1 MLVNSSRLDSYNFKN
16 KKVFI
21 SQPMKG
27 KKREEIENERKNIVD
42 VVTSLGGEVIQSIL
56 PEEILSKNKPLWCLG
71 ESLKMLAEADVAIFL
86 PGWKDARGC
95 VAERYA
101 CQNYEID
108 AIEI

>member
-1 MLVNSSRLDSYNFKN
+1 MTISSSFLDSYNFKG

-27 KKREEIENERKNIVD
+27 KEKKEIEGERKNIVD
-42 VVTSLGGEVIQSIL
+42 AVKALGGEVIDSIL
-56 PEEILSKNKPLWCLG
+56 SEEIVSKNKPLWCLG
-71 ESLKMLAEADVAIFL
+71 QSLQMLAEADVAIFL
-86 PGWKDARGC
+86 PGWKEARGC
-95 VAERYA
+95 VAERYC

>member
-1 MLVNSSRLDSYNFKN
+1 MLISTNGLDSYNFKN

-27 KKREEIENERKNIVD
+27 KKREEIENERKNVVD
-42 VVTSLGGEVIQSIL
+42 VVNYLGGEVIQSVL